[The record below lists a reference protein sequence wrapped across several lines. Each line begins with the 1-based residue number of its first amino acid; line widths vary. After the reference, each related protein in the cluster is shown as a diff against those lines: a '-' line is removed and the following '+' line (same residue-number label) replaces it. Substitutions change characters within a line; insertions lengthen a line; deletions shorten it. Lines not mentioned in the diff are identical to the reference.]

1 MEGGEPV
8 KKLLTSFFLLIFIIG
23 ILSGLD
29 FGGSINNKS
38 IISYSYLEEELSD
51 YSETGLSLWL
61 TADLSDTIK
70 LMSQGSYTYST
81 VKPYLFELDF
91 LNIGSETE
99 SLFSYTVGRLWA
111 ADFSGHIFSHTLDGV
126 TAELNFPTAILSM
139 TAGYSGLLFTDS
151 STVVISKADQSDQSS
166 SEVIFAAPRLI
177 SGLDLLLPE
186 LFMSQDL
193 NLSFWMQMD
202 LRAESDLLSEG
213 PQAESS
219 KGGKLHTQYSGI
231 GLKGALAPSL
241 YYDTNFF
248 LGTGKTLSYID
259 AAYSYE
265 NILSFMGT
273 FGLRY
278 YLQDKFFSKA
288 GFKFIYSSGDS
299 DYSEFTEGNTES
311 NSTNFIPVSRSE
323 FAQIFSPL
331 LGNIF
336 IAQLNY
342 SIKPFG
348 SGKNKKLQN
357 IQTELKASGF
367 FRSTTG
373 KISEPG
379 INQFSD
385 SLYLGTEI
393 DAVINFRPFSDL
405 GIALSGG
412 VFLPD
417 TSSSGAFLET
427 ERNVELTGKAEFSF
441 SF

>member
-1 MEGGEPV
+1 M
-8 KKLLTSFFLLIFIIG
+8 KKLLISFFLTFFIIS

-38 IISYSYLEEELSD
+38 ILSYSEELNG
-51 YSETGLSLWL
+51 YTETGLSLWL
-61 TADLSDTIK
+61 TADLGDTIK

-91 LNIGSETE
+91 LNIKSETD
-99 SLFSYTVGRLWA
+99 SLFSYTVGRLWT
-111 ADFSGHIFSHTLDGV
+111 ADFSGYIFSHTMDGA
-126 TAELNFPTAILSM
+126 TAKLNFPTALVSI
-139 TAGYSGLLFTDS
+139 TAGYSGLLFKDS
-151 STVVISKADQSDQSS
+151 SSVIISKADQSDQLN
-166 SEVIFAAPRLI
+166 SEVMFAAPRI
-177 SGLDLLLPE
+177 IGGLDLLLPE
-186 LFMSQDL
+186 LFLTQDL

-202 LRAESDLLSEG
+202 MRAGSELLDEG
-213 PQAESS
+213 PQLPSV

-231 GLKGALAPSL
+231 GLKGPLASSL
-241 YYDTNFF
+241 YYDTSFF

-265 NILSFMGT
+265 NIISFFGA

-278 YLQDKFFSKA
+278 YTRDRFYSKA

-299 DYSEFTEGNTES
+299 DYSEFTEGNTEGG
-311 NSTNFIPVSRSE
+311 STNFIPITRSN

-331 LGNIF
+331 PGNIF
-336 IAQLNY
+336 LAQLNY

-373 KISEPG
+373 EISEPG
-379 INQFSD
+379 INPLSD

-412 VFLPD
+412 VFLPN
-417 TSSSGAFLET
+417 TSSDGAFLAS
-427 ERNVELTGKAEFSF
+427 ERDVELSGKAEFSF

>member
-1 MEGGEPV
+1 M
-8 KKLLTSFFLLIFIIG
+8 KKLLTSFFLTFFIIS

-29 FGGSINNKS
+29 FGGNINNKS
-38 IISYSYLEEELSD
+38 ILSYSEDLND
-51 YSETGLSLWL
+51 YTETELSLWL
-61 TADLSDTIK
+61 TAELGDTIK

-91 LNIGSETE
+91 LNIRNETE

-111 ADFSGHIFSHTLDGV
+111 ADFSGYIYSHTLDGA
-126 TAELNFPTAILSM
+126 TAELNFPTASVSM
-139 TAGYSGLLFTDS
+139 TAGYSGFLFKDS
-151 STVVISKADQSDQSS
+151 SSVIISKADQSDQLN
-166 SEVIFAAPRLI
+166 SEVMFAAPRI
-177 SGLDLLLPE
+177 IGGLDLLLPE
-186 LFMSQDL
+186 LFLTQDL
-193 NLSFWMQMD
+193 NISFWMQMD
-202 LRAESDLLSEG
+202 MRSEAEVLDKG
-213 PQAESS
+213 PQLPSV

-231 GLKGALAPSL
+231 GLKGSLAPSL
-241 YYDTNFF
+241 YHDTSFF

-265 NILSFMGT
+265 NIISFLGT
-273 FGLRY
+273 LGLRY
-278 YLQDKFFSKA
+278 YLQDKFYSKA

-299 DYSEFTEGNTES
+299 DYLTDFTEGNTDGGS
-311 NSTNFIPVSRSE
+311 ANFIPITRSN

-336 IAQLNY
+336 LAQLNY

-348 SGKNKKLQN
+348 SGNNKKLQN

-379 INQFSD
+379 INPLSD

-412 VFLPD
+412 VFLPN
-417 TSSSGAFLET
+417 TSSDGAFLAS
-427 ERNVELTGKAEFSF
+427 ERDVELSGKAEFSF